1 MTLVKCKTITMATY
15 MAVTL
20 YMTRMDTMQALR
32 QDEITTLIPFIMP
45 VFEKQR
51 IIVVGW
57 GMCGLGYM
65 EPRYLPKNRLKLYL
79 KLGKV
84 ADIVPLYESRVIS
97 DTWKMEIDGIEVI
110 SSQQIFD
117 TKMKKKVS
125 WAAELE
131 RILVF

>member
-1 MTLVKCKTITMATY
+1 MATY

-20 YMTRMDTMQALR
+20 YMTRLDTMQALR
-32 QDEITTLIPFIMP
+32 QEEIATLIPFIMP
-45 VFEKQR
+45 VFERQR

-65 EPRYLPKNRLKLYL
+65 EPQYLPKNKLKLYL

-84 ADIVPLYESRVIS
+84 ADIVPLYESLVIS
-97 DTWKMEIDGIEVI
+97 DTWKMNIDGIEVI